1 MRKMAQTTANLVGSC
16 LSKSNMTTEGITN
29 EEETPEIHDPVS
41 GSPMTTAGKIHYVEG
56 FGWRQSSRSHPLLPL
71 LPAGYSPRAQGRHPP
86 HSDQQGSSVHRSS
99 HLQYIVLPFL
109 HEGRI

>member
-41 GSPMTTAGKIHYVEG
+41 GSPMTTAGKIHYVI
-56 FGWRQSSRSHPLLPL
+56 
-71 LPAGYSPRAQGRHPP
+71 
-86 HSDQQGSSVHRSS
+86 SVFNDINQCSECD
-99 HLQYIVLPFL
+99 LYQ
-109 HEGRI
+109 